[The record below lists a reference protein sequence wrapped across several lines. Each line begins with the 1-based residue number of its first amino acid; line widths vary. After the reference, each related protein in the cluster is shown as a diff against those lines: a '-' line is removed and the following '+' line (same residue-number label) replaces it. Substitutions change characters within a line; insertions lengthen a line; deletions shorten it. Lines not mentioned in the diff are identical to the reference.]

1 MCEVG
6 GYVMGERV
14 KDVYV
19 MWEICEKDVYV
30 MRDMKDVYV
39 MRDMKDVYVM
49 RDMKDVYVMG
59 ERGYLS
65 RTSRPRNAF
74 SPPHPLRWKTGNAF
88 SPQTYKLAD
97 YQQFI

>member
-19 MWEICEKDVYV
+19 TWEICEKE
-30 MRDMKDVYV
+30 
-39 MRDMKDVYVM
+39 VYVM

-59 ERGYLS
+59 EGVKDVYVTWERG
-65 RTSRPRNAF
+65 
-74 SPPHPLRWKTGNAF
+74 
-88 SPQTYKLAD
+88 
-97 YQQFI
+97 

>member
-1 MCEVG
+1 
-6 GYVMGERV
+6 MGERV
-14 KDVYV
+14 
-19 MWEICEKDVYV
+19 
-30 MRDMKDVYV
+30 KDVYV

-74 SPPHPLRWKTGNAF
+74 SPPHPLRLKTGNAF
-88 SPQTYKLAD
+88 LSQTYKSAD

>member
-1 MCEVG
+1 MGERQKMVC
-6 GYVMGERV
+6 VMGERQKMV
-14 KDVYV
+14 
-19 MWEICEKDVYV
+19 C
-30 MRDMKDVYV
+30 
-39 MRDMKDVYVM
+39 
-49 RDMKDVYVMG
+49 VMG

>member
-1 MCEVG
+1 
-6 GYVMGERV
+6 MGERV

-19 MWEICEKDVYV
+19 MWEICEKE
-30 MRDMKDVYV
+30 
-39 MRDMKDVYVM
+39 VYVM

-65 RTSRPRNAF
+65 RTSRLRNAF

-88 SPQTYKLAD
+88 LPQT
-97 YQQFI
+97 